1 MRSSSNKVV
10 LPLGRTVATP
20 IALAELERAK
30 QKVDEFLRRHECGD
44 WGEVQEEDWAAND
57 RALKTGERILSSYKL
72 RTGETIWI
80 ITEADRSST
89 TLLLPS
95 EY

>member
-10 LPLGRTVATP
+10 LLLGRIVATP
-20 IALAELERAK
+20 GALAELEQAG

-57 RALKTGERILSSYKL
+57 RALQSGERVLSSYRLKS
-72 RTGETIWI
+72 GEPIWI
-80 ITEADRSST
+80 VTEADRSST